1 MRCKSLDNFW
11 TCPVAIL
18 SLENG
23 GMEYARGCPHL
34 RAFRRCGS
42 LDSLNDLDYALSRR
56 SINFRHTLD
65 HSFRQLI
72 KRLCR
77 GRTLFAGER
86 QRTSGIT
93 GLADFRVE
101 LHRAEQRNVKLA
113 GGAFPSAF
121 GEDIHFV
128 SAMRAHEVAH
138 VLD

>member
-1 MRCKSLDNFW
+1 M
-11 TCPVAIL
+11 
-18 SLENG
+18 G

-42 LDSLNDLDYALSRR
+42 LDSLNDLDYALAGR

-93 GLADFRVE
+93 GLADLGVE
-101 LHRAEQRNVKLA
+101 LHRAEQRNATLT
-113 GGAFPSAF
+113 GAAFACAF
-121 GEDIHFV
+121 GEAIHFA
-128 SAMRAHEVAH
+128 SAMRAPEVAH

>member
-1 MRCKSLDNFW
+1 MGGWSTRAGAPI
-11 TCPVAIL
+11 CPLSADVGPWIL
-18 SLENG
+18 
-23 GMEYARGCPHL
+23 
-34 RAFRRCGS
+34 
-42 LDSLNDLDYALSRR
+42 LNDLDYALSRS
-56 SINFRHTLD
+56 SIHLGNALD

-93 GLADFRVE
+93 GLADFGVE
-101 LHRAEQRNVKLA
+101 LHRAEQRNAKLA
-113 GGAFPSAF
+113 GGALASAF
-121 GEDIHFV
+121 GENIDFV

>member
-1 MRCKSLDNFW
+1 MPKL
-11 TCPVAIL
+11 
-18 SLENG
+18 
-23 GMEYARGCPHL
+23 
-34 RAFRRCGS
+34 GS
-42 LDSLNDLDYALSRR
+42 LLDSASSYFITGIWAECSTRAGAPICALSADVGPWILLNDLDYALSRS
-56 SINFRHTLD
+56 SINFRHALDQTL
-65 HSFRQLI
+65 RQLI
-72 KRLCR
+72 KRLCC

-93 GLADFRVE
+93 GLADFGVE

-113 GGAFPSAF
+113 GGALASAF

>member
-11 TCPVAIL
+11 TRPVAIL

-23 GMEYARGCPHL
+23 RDGVRTRVPHL

-42 LDSLNDLDYALSRR
+42 WILLNDLDYALSRSR
-56 SINFRHTLD
+56 INFRHALD
-65 HSFRQLI
+65 QTSSQLVE
-72 KRLCR
+72 RLCR
-77 GRTLFAGER
+77 GRTLFAGKR

-93 GLADFRVE
+93 GLADFGVE
-101 LHRAEQRNVKLA
+101 LYRAEQRNVKLA
-113 GGAFPSAF
+113 GGALASAF